1 MLLLSSSPVLTLA
14 TRVIRRRGVGDPL
27 EERRKHEHEPPR
39 SPYFN
44 TCVLA
49 VAGCLTLAARCAPNK
64 ALRVQDAPDP
74 PAVQLRSRVPLRL
87 PPPSRGRLTP
97 RPQAAQREPRGY
109 HQDL

>member
-49 VAGCLTLAARCAPNK
+49 VAGCFTLPAPCAPKK
-64 ALRVQDAPDP
+64 APRGQDAP
-74 PAVQLRSRVPLRL
+74 
-87 PPPSRGRLTP
+87 PPPPPQHPAPVAP
-97 RPQAAQREPRGY
+97 RPPPPRRGGVPPPPPT
-109 HQDL
+109 